1 MKLNC
6 DIIFFEMRSLLFCL
20 LNAASVALAVVIEAE
35 SATRAGV
42 LTIES
47 AIPGFTGTGY
57 VAGWDSDADSLT
69 FSVSGLTAG
78 SYDLGIVYSAQ
89 FGDKFTKVS
98 VNGAASADIAI
109 TNVTTSTWTAAKAGS
124 YALTAG
130 TNTVRLDSFWGYYY
144 IDSITVIPTP
154 SKPAQNVDVTN
165 GAKVEAEDGIFNG
178 VLTGTSVAGFSGT
191 GYVESFDGAT
201 DSLTLTV
208 TSTAQALYNV
218 VVRYAAPY
226 GYKQTTL
233 TLNGASSSNVIFEDG
248 TGLPNPWADANG
260 GQVLLKAGSN
270 TLTFTTNW

>member
-1 MKLNC
+1 
-6 DIIFFEMRSLLFCL
+6 MRSLLFCL

-35 SATRAGV
+35 SATRTGV